1 MTQLAMDIFGPNF
14 QMWLTYIIILAAL
27 VAYAIEDIP
36 VELTS
41 LVTLGSVMVI
51 FHIFPVL
58 DAGGDN
64 LLSPHNLLLG
74 FANTG
79 LITVLALLVVGQ
91 GMVRTGVLER
101 GAQLLLRLGGKNTWL
116 TILLTLIVGMLI
128 SSMLNNIPV
137 VVIFIPIMQALAAR
151 INKSASKVMMPLSAA
166 AVLGGMITLIGSG
179 TNLLV
184 NSALIQLGEVPF
196 DFFDFTLPG
205 LVLASTGLLYVVFVM
220 PRLLPDRSGE
230 EGENRHSGKHF
241 IAQLTVAPGAKLVGK
256 KSMGGIFKELPD
268 MTVRMIQHRSESIL
282 PPFEDHRI
290 QPGDILVVAA
300 TRKVITE
307 MLSQKNGLLEPH
319 HPKMIERSLSSMEG
333 DYIGSGVD
341 RDEEDEEEYEKS
353 ADRMLVEVMLPPT
366 SQLSGQ
372 ILQNTTF
379 AQKTGCKVIG
389 IQRRSRMIRAR
400 MDDIRLQS
408 GDVLLVQGHP
418 IDINNLRANRDV
430 ILLEWSKEELPAIH
444 HARRALTIFLGVVL
458 LAGTGI
464 LPTVTCALL
473 GATAMVGIGAL
484 NVRQAVRAV
493 DSKIVTMVGAALSLG
508 AAMQATGAAE
518 FLAHGVVDA
527 LEGAGPRTVLSALFL
542 LIALLTNILSTQTC
556 AVLFTPIAVSMAN
569 ELGVDPRAFA
579 VAVVFA
585 ANCAFATP
593 IGYQTNL
600 LVMAPGRYSFKDF
613 IVAGTP
619 LVFIIWAVF
628 SLFIPSFYGF

>member
-1 MTQLAMDIFGPNF
+1 MSALVMDIFGPNF

-27 VAYAIEDIP
+27 IAYAIEDIP

-41 LVTLGSVMVI
+41 LVTLGFILVI

-58 DAGGDN
+58 DADGNN
-64 LLSPHNLLLG
+64 LLSPNTLLLG

-79 LITVLALLVVGQ
+79 LITVLALLIVGQ

-101 GAQLLLRLGGKNTWL
+101 GAQVLLKLGGKNTWV
-116 TILLTLIVGMLI
+116 TILVTLVVGMLI

-184 NSALIQLGEVPF
+184 NSALIQLGETPF
-196 DFFDFTLPG
+196 KFFDFTIPG
-205 LVLASTGLLYVVFVM
+205 LVLASVGLIYVVFVM
-220 PRLLPDRSGE
+220 PRLLPDRTGE
-230 EGENRHSGKHF
+230 EGENKHNGKHF

-256 KSMGGIFKELPD
+256 EAMGGFFKELPNL
-268 MTVRMIQHRSESIL
+268 TVRMIQHQGTNIL
-282 PPFEDHRI
+282 PPFEDHKI
-290 QPGDILVVAA
+290 HPGDILVVAA
-300 TRKVITE
+300 TRKIITE
-307 MLSQKNGLLEPH
+307 VLTSNNGLLEPH
-319 HPKMIERSLSSMEG
+319 HPELVQKSLSSMEG
-333 DYIGSGVD
+333 THAK
-341 RDEEDEEEYEKS
+341 EEGEEETKTQ
-353 ADRMLVEVMLPPT
+353 DRMLVEVMLPPT
-366 SQLSGQ
+366 TQLSGQ
-372 ILQNTTF
+372 TLQGINF
-379 AQKTGCKVIG
+379 AERSACKVIG

-418 IDINNLRANRDV
+418 GDMHKLRANRDV
-430 ILLEWSKEELPAIH
+430 ILLEWSKEELPAVH
-444 HARRALTIFLGVVL
+444 HARRALTTFMGVVL
-458 LAGTGI
+458 LAGSGI
-464 LPTVTCALL
+464 LPTVTCALI
-473 GATAMVGIGAL
+473 GAAAMVAIGAL

-493 DSKIVTMVGAALSLG
+493 DSKIVTMVGAALALG
-508 AAMQATGAAE
+508 SAMQATGAAS

-527 LEGAGPRTVLSALFL
+527 LDGAGPRTMLSALFL
-542 LIALLTNILSTQTC
+542 LIALLTNVLSTQTC
-556 AVLFTPIAVSMAN
+556 AVLFTPIAVSMAH

-613 IVAGTP
+613 LIAGTP
-619 LVFIIWAVF
+619 LVFIIWIVF

>member
-1 MTQLAMDIFGPNF
+1 MSAFASDVFGPNF
-14 QMWLTYIIILAAL
+14 QMWLTYIIIIAAL
-27 VAYAIEDIP
+27 IAYMIEEIP

-41 LVTLGSVMVI
+41 LMTLGTILVI
-51 FHIFPVL
+51 FHFFPVL
-58 DAGGDN
+58 ADDGTN
-64 LLSPHNLLLG
+64 SLSPHTLLLG

-101 GAQLLLRLGGKNTWL
+101 GAQAMLKIGGKNAWVTVL
-116 TILLTLIVGMLI
+116 VTLVVGMLI

-137 VVIFIPIMQALAAR
+137 VVIFIPIMQALASR
-151 INKSASKVMMPLSAA
+151 INKSPSKVMMPLSAA

-196 DFFDFTLPG
+196 EFFDFTIPG
-205 LVLASTGLLYVVFVM
+205 LILAGTGLIYVVFVM
-220 PRLLPDRSGE
+220 PRLLPDRVGE
-230 EGENRHSGKHF
+230 DNENKHSGKHF
-241 IAQLTVAPGAKLVGK
+241 IAQLSVAPGAKLVGK
-256 KSMGGIFKELPD
+256 KSMGGFFKDLPD
-268 MTVRMIQHRSESIL
+268 MTVRMIQNQGETIL

-307 MLSQKNGLLEPH
+307 VLTQNRGLLEPH
-319 HPKMIERSLSSMEG
+319 HPDLIQKSLASMEG
-333 DYIGSGVD
+333 VD
-341 RDEEDEEEYEKS
+341 EIESDEAIEVKTL
-353 ADRMLVEVMLPPT
+353 DRMLVEVMLPPT

-372 ILQNTTF
+372 TLQGTTF
-379 AQKTGCKVIG
+379 SQKSGCKVIG

-418 IDINNLRANRDV
+418 SDIHSLRLNRDV
-430 ILLEWSKEELPAIH
+430 ILLEWSKEELPAVH
-444 HARRALTIFLGVVL
+444 HARRAFAIFIAVVG
-458 LAGTGI
+458 LAGTGV

-473 GATAMVGIGAL
+473 GATAMVAIGAL
-484 NVRQAVRAV
+484 SVRQAVRAV
-493 DSKIVTMVGAALSLG
+493 DSKIVTMVGAALALG
-508 AAMQATGAAE
+508 SAMQATGAATY
-518 FLAHGVVDA
+518 LAEGVVHLLD
-527 LEGAGPRTVLSALFL
+527 GAGPRTVLSALFL
-542 LIALLTNILSTQTC
+542 LIAVLTNILSTQTV
-556 AVLFTPIAVSMAN
+556 AVLFTPIAISMAN

-579 VAVVFA
+579 VAVVFG

-600 LVMAPGRYSFKDF
+600 LVMAPGNYTFKDF
-613 IVAGTP
+613 FIAGTP

-628 SLFIPSFYGF
+628 SLFIPAFYGF

>member
-1 MTQLAMDIFGPNF
+1 MSALAMDIFGPNF

-27 VAYAIEDIP
+27 IAYAIEDIP

-41 LVTLGSVMVI
+41 LVTLGGIMVI
-51 FHIFPVL
+51 FHVFPVV
-58 DAGGDN
+58 DDSGDN
-64 LLSPHNLLLG
+64 LLSPHTLLMG

-101 GAQLLLRLGGKNTWL
+101 GAQILLKMGGKNTWI

-184 NSALIQLGEVPF
+184 NSALIQLGEIPF
-196 DFFDFTLPG
+196 KFFDFTIPG
-205 LVLASTGLLYVVFVM
+205 LVLASIGLVYVVFVM
-220 PRLLPDRSGE
+220 PRLLPDRTGE
-230 EGENRHSGKHF
+230 EGEAKHSGKHF

-256 KSMGGIFKELPD
+256 ESMGGFFKELPNL
-268 MTVRMIQHRSESIL
+268 TVRMIQHQGSNIL
-282 PPFEDHRI
+282 PPFEDHKI
-290 QPGDILVVAA
+290 HAGDILVVAA

-307 MLSQKNGLLEPH
+307 VLTRNNGLLEPH
-319 HPKMIERSLSSMEG
+319 HPELVQKSFASMEG
-333 DYIGSGVD
+333 AEESEG
-341 RDEEDEEEYEKS
+341 DEEDELKTQ
-353 ADRMLVEVMLPPT
+353 DRMLVEVMLPPT
-366 SQLSGQ
+366 TQLSGQ
-372 ILQNTTF
+372 TLQGTNF
-379 AQKTGCKVIG
+379 AQRSGCKVIG

-418 IDINNLRANRDV
+418 SDIHNLRSNRDV
-430 ILLEWSKEELPAIH
+430 ILLEWSKEELPAVH
-444 HARRALTIFLGVVL
+444 HARRALAIFAGVVL
-458 LAGTGI
+458 LAGSGV
-464 LPTVTCALL
+464 LPTVTCALI
-473 GATAMVGIGAL
+473 GAAAMVAIGAL
-484 NVRQAVRAV
+484 SVQQAVRAV
-493 DSKIVTMVGAALSLG
+493 DSKIVTMVGAALALG
-508 AAMQATGAAE
+508 SAMQATGAAT

-527 LEGAGPRTVLSALFL
+527 LDGAGPRTVLSALFL
-542 LIALLTNILSTQTC
+542 LIAILTNVLSTQTC

-619 LVFIIWAVF
+619 LVFIIWIAF
-628 SLFIPSFYGF
+628 SLFIPAFYGF

>member
-1 MTQLAMDIFGPNF
+1 MSALALEIFGPNF
-14 QMWLTYIIILAAL
+14 QMWLTYLIIIAAL
-27 VAYAIEDIP
+27 IAYAIDDIP

-41 LVTLGSVMVI
+41 LVTLGVIMVV

-58 DAGGDN
+58 DDKGSN
-64 LLSPHNLLLG
+64 LLAPSSLLLG

-101 GAQLLLRLGGKNTWL
+101 GAQFLLAIGGKNAWV
-116 TILLTLIVGMLI
+116 TIMVTLIVGMLI

-151 INKSASKVMMPLSAA
+151 TNQSASKVMMPLSAA
-166 AVLGGMITLIGSG
+166 AVLGGMVTLIGSG

-184 NSALIQLGEVPF
+184 NSALIQLGETPF
-196 DFFDFTLPG
+196 KFFDFTIPG
-205 LVLASTGLLYVVFVM
+205 LVLAGVGLLYAVFVM
-220 PRLLPDRSGE
+220 PRLLPDHDGNEDSDRPG
-230 EGENRHSGKHF
+230 SGKHF
-241 IAQLTVAPGAKLVGK
+241 IAQLTVAPGGAMVGK
-256 KSMGGIFKELPD
+256 RAMGGFFKDLPN
-268 MTVRMIQHRSESIL
+268 MTVRMIQHRGDNIL

-290 QPGDILVVAA
+290 HPGDILVVAA
-300 TRKVITE
+300 TRKTITE
-307 MLSQKNGLLEPH
+307 VLTQNKGLLEPH
-319 HPKMIERSLSSMEG
+319 HPEAIQRSFASMEG
-333 DYIGSGVD
+333 ADLY
-341 RDEEDEEEYEKS
+341 EDEPQEEKKTQ
-353 ADRMLVEVMLPPT
+353 DRMLVEVMLPPT

-372 ILQNTTF
+372 TLQGTTF
-379 AQKTGCKVIG
+379 AQRTGCKVIG

-408 GDVLLVQGHP
+408 GDVLLIQGHP
-418 IDINNLRANRDV
+418 SDINNLRTNRDV
-430 ILLEWSKEELPAIH
+430 ILLEWSKEELPAVH
-444 HARRALTIFLGVVL
+444 HARRALAIFAAVVVF
-458 LAGTGI
+458 AGTGI
-464 LPTVTCALL
+464 LPTVTAALL
-473 GATAMVGIGAL
+473 GATAMVAIGAL

-493 DSKIVTMVGAALSLG
+493 DSKIVTMVGAALALG
-508 AAMQATGAAE
+508 AAMQATGAATA
-518 FLAHGVVDA
+518 LAHGVVDM
-527 LEGAGPRTVLSALFL
+527 LDGAGPRTVLSVLFL
-542 LIALLTNILSTQTC
+542 LIALLTNVLSTQTC

-613 IVAGTP
+613 LVAGTP
-619 LVFIIWAVF
+619 LVFIIWGVF
-628 SLFIPSFYGF
+628 SLFIPMFYGF

>member
-1 MTQLAMDIFGPNF
+1 MTQLMMDIFGANF
-14 QMWLTYIIILAAL
+14 QMWLTYIIIIGAL
-27 VAYAIEDIP
+27 IAYAIEDIP

-41 LVTLGSVMVI
+41 LVTLGLIMVV
-51 FHIFPVL
+51 FQVFPVL
-58 DAGGDN
+58 DANGDN
-64 LLSPHNLLLG
+64 LLSPHFLLMG

-79 LITVLALLVVGQ
+79 LVTVLALLVVGQ

-101 GAQLLLRLGGKNTWL
+101 GAQFLLRWGGKNNWL
-116 TILLTLIVGMLI
+116 TILITLAVGMLI

-184 NSALIQLGEVPF
+184 NSALIQLDEVPF
-196 DFFDFTLPG
+196 TFFDFTIPG
-205 LVLASTGLLYVVFVM
+205 LVLAGCGLIYVVFIM

-256 KSMGGIFKELPD
+256 KAIGGFFKDLPD
-268 MTVRMIQHRSESIL
+268 MTVRMIQNHGNTIL
-282 PPFEDHRI
+282 PPFEDHEI

-307 MLSQKNGLLEPH
+307 ILTQNNGLLERH
-319 HPKMIERSLSSMEG
+319 HEELKEPSMAAKEG
-333 DYIGSGVD
+333 EELE
-341 RDEEDEEEYEKS
+341 RDENEHEKS
-353 ADRMLVEVMLPPT
+353 RDRMLVEVMLPPT

-372 ILQNTTF
+372 TLQGTTF
-379 AQKTGCKVIG
+379 AQRTGCKVIG

-418 IDINNLRANRDV
+418 SDIHNLRANRDV
-430 ILLEWSKEELPAIH
+430 ILLEWSKEELPAVH
-444 HARRALTIFLGVVL
+444 HARRALSIFLGVVL
-458 LAGTGI
+458 LAGSGI
-464 LPTVTCALL
+464 LPTVTCALI
-473 GATAMVGIGAL
+473 GATAMVAIGAL

-493 DSKIVTMVGAALSLG
+493 DSKIVTMVGASLALG
-508 AAMQATGAAE
+508 AAMQATGAATY
-518 FLAHGVVDA
+518 LAHGVVA
-527 LEGAGPRTVLSALFL
+527 MLEGAGPHIMLSALFL
-542 LIALLTNILSTQTC
+542 LIALLTNVLSTQTC

-613 IVAGTP
+613 IIAGTP
-619 LVFIIWAVF
+619 LVFIIWIVF
-628 SLFIPSFYGF
+628 TLFIPVYYGF

>member
-1 MTQLAMDIFGPNF
+1 MSALAIDIFGPNF
-14 QMWLTYIIILAAL
+14 QMWLTYIIIIAAL
-27 VAYAIEDIP
+27 IAYAIEEIP

-41 LVTLGSVMVI
+41 LVTLGLIMVV

-58 DAGGDN
+58 DDDGGN
-64 LLSPHNLLLG
+64 LLSPRTLLMG

-101 GAQLLLRLGGKNTWL
+101 GAQILLKVGGKNTWV

-184 NSALIQLGEVPF
+184 NSALIQLGEIPF
-196 DFFDFTLPG
+196 KFFDFTVPG
-205 LVLASTGLLYVVFVM
+205 LVLASAGLVYVVFVM

-230 EGENRHSGKHF
+230 EGENKHNGKHF

-256 KSMGGIFKELPD
+256 KSMGGFFKDLPD
-268 MTVRMIQHRSESIL
+268 MTVRMIQNQGQTIL

-290 QPGDILVVAA
+290 HPGDILVVAA

-307 MLSQKNGLLEPH
+307 VLTQNRGLLEPH
-319 HPKMIERSLSSMEG
+319 HPELIQQSFASMEG
-333 DYIGSGVD
+333 ADP
-341 RDEEDEEEYEKS
+341 EPEEEENEEVTKTR
-353 ADRMLVEVMLPPT
+353 DRMLVEVMLPPT

-372 ILQNTTF
+372 TLQGTTF
-379 AQKTGCKVIG
+379 AEKTQCKVIG

-418 IDINNLRANRDV
+418 SDIHNLRSNRDV
-430 ILLEWSKEELPAIH
+430 ILLEWSKEELPAVH
-444 HARRALTIFLGVVL
+444 HARRALAIFAGVVI

-473 GATAMVGIGAL
+473 GATAMVAIGAL

-493 DSKIVTMVGAALSLG
+493 DSKIVTMVGAALALG
-508 AAMQATGAAE
+508 SAMQATGAATY
-518 FLAHGVVDA
+518 LAHGVVDM
-527 LEGAGPRTVLSALFL
+527 LDGAGPRTVLSALFI
-542 LIALLTNILSTQTC
+542 LIAILTNVLSTQTC

-619 LVFIIWAVF
+619 LVFIIWIVF
-628 SLFIPSFYGF
+628 SLFIPAFYGF

>member
-1 MTQLAMDIFGPNF
+1 MSALVMDIFGPNF

-27 VAYAIEDIP
+27 IAYAIEDIP

-41 LVTLGSVMVI
+41 LVTLGFILVI
-51 FHIFPVL
+51 FHIFPVP
-58 DAGGDN
+58 DADGNN
-64 LLSPHNLLLG
+64 LLSPNALLLG

-101 GAQLLLRLGGKNTWL
+101 GAQVLLKMGGKNTWV

-184 NSALIQLGEVPF
+184 NSALIQLGEAPF
-196 DFFDFTLPG
+196 KFFDFTIPG
-205 LVLASTGLLYVVFVM
+205 LVLASVGLVYVVFVM

-230 EGENRHSGKHF
+230 EGENKHNGKHF

-256 KSMGGIFKELPD
+256 EAMGGFFKELPNL
-268 MTVRMIQHRSESIL
+268 TVRMIQHKGSNIL
-282 PPFEDHRI
+282 PPFEDHQI
-290 QPGDILVVAA
+290 HPGDILVVAA

-307 MLSQKNGLLEPH
+307 VLTSNNGLLEPH
-319 HPKMIERSLSSMEG
+319 HPELVQRSTSAMEG
-333 DYIGSGVD
+333 ASHKDDS
-341 RDEEDEEEYEKS
+341 EEETKTQ
-353 ADRMLVEVMLPPT
+353 DRMLVEVMLPPT
-366 SQLSGQ
+366 TQLSGQ
-372 ILQNTTF
+372 TLQGINF
-379 AQKTGCKVIG
+379 AERSACKVIG

-418 IDINNLRANRDV
+418 SDIHNLRSNRDV
-430 ILLEWSKEELPAIH
+430 ILLEWSKEELPAVH
-444 HARRALTIFLGVVL
+444 HARRALTIFMGVVL
-458 LAGTGI
+458 LAGSGV
-464 LPTVTCALL
+464 LPTVTCALI
-473 GATAMVGIGAL
+473 GAAAMVAIGAL

-493 DSKIVTMVGAALSLG
+493 DSKIVTMVGAALALG
-508 AAMQATGAAE
+508 SAMQATGAAS

-527 LEGAGPRTVLSALFL
+527 LDGAGPRTMLSALFL
-542 LIALLTNILSTQTC
+542 LIALLTNVLSTQTC
-556 AVLFTPIAVSMAN
+556 AVLFTPIAVSMAH

-613 IVAGTP
+613 LIAGTP
-619 LVFIIWAVF
+619 LVFIIWIVF

>member
-1 MTQLAMDIFGPNF
+1 MHQLAIDIFGPNF

-41 LVTLGSVMVI
+41 LVTLGGIMVI
-51 FHIFPVL
+51 FHIFPAL
-58 DAGGDN
+58 DDNGNN
-64 LLSPHNLLLG
+64 LLSPHALLMG

-101 GAQLLLRLGGKNTWL
+101 GAQLLLQVGGKNTWI
-116 TILLTLIVGMLI
+116 TILLTLVVGMLI

-196 DFFDFTLPG
+196 KFFDFTIPG
-205 LVLASTGLLYVVFVM
+205 LVLASAGLVYVVFVM

-241 IAQLTVAPGAKLVGK
+241 IAQLTVAPGAKLVGTR
-256 KSMGGIFKELPD
+256 SMGGFFRQLPD
-268 MTVRMIQHRSESIL
+268 MTVRMIQHQGSAIL
-282 PPFEDHRI
+282 PPFEDHKI
-290 QPGDILVVAA
+290 QAGDILVVAA

-307 MLSQKNGLLEPH
+307 ALTQNNGLLEPH
-319 HPKMIERSLSSMEG
+319 HPELVEKSFSSMEG
-333 DYIGSGVD
+333 DDYTSD
-341 RDEEDEEEYEKS
+341 QEEEIEKTR
-353 ADRMLVEVMLPPT
+353 DRMLVEVMLPPT

-379 AQKTGCKVIG
+379 AQRSACKVIG

-418 IDINNLRANRDV
+418 SDIHNLRSNRDV
-430 ILLEWSKEELPAIH
+430 ILLEWSKEELPAVH
-444 HARRALTIFLGVVL
+444 HARRALAIFASVVV

-473 GATAMVGIGAL
+473 GATAMVAIGAL

-493 DSKIVTMVGAALSLG
+493 DSKIVTMVGAALALG
-508 AAMQATGAAE
+508 SAMQATGAAT
-518 FLAHGVVDA
+518 FLAHGVVDM
-527 LEGAGPRTVLSALFL
+527 LDGAGPRTVLSALFL
-542 LIALLTNILSTQTC
+542 LIALLTNVLSTQTC

-619 LVFIIWAVF
+619 LVFIIWIVF
-628 SLFIPSFYGF
+628 SIFIPSFYGF

>member
-1 MTQLAMDIFGPNF
+1 MSALAIEIFGPNF
-14 QMWLTYIIILAAL
+14 QMWLTYIIIILAL
-27 VAYAIEDIP
+27 IAYMIEEIP

-41 LVTLGSVMVI
+41 LMTLGLIMVI
-51 FHIFPVL
+51 FHFFPVL
-58 DAGGDN
+58 NDEAVN
-64 LLSPHNLLLG
+64 LLSPHSLLLG

-101 GAQLLLRLGGKNTWL
+101 GAQALLKIGGKRAWITML
-116 TILLTLIVGMLI
+116 VTLIVAMLI

-196 DFFDFTLPG
+196 GFFDFTIPG
-205 LVLASTGLLYVVFVM
+205 LILASVGLIYVVFVM
-220 PRLLPDRSGE
+220 PHLLPDRSGE
-230 EGENRHSGKHF
+230 EGENKHNGKHF

-256 KSMGGIFKELPD
+256 PSMGGFFKDLPD
-268 MTVRMIQHRSESIL
+268 MTVRMIQNQGQTIL
-282 PPFEDHRI
+282 PPFEDHHI
-290 QPGDILVVAA
+290 QAGDILVVAA

-307 MLSQKNGLLEPH
+307 VLTQNRGLLEPH
-319 HPKMIERSLSSMEG
+319 HPELVQKSLASMEG
-333 DYIGSGVD
+333 TTDTD
-341 RDEEDEEEYEKS
+341 HTEEDEVKTQ
-353 ADRMLVEVMLPPT
+353 DRMLVEVMLPPT

-372 ILQNTTF
+372 TLQGTTF
-379 AQKTGCKVIG
+379 AAKTACKVIG

-418 IDINNLRANRDV
+418 SDIHSLRLNRDV
-430 ILLEWSKEELPAIH
+430 ILLEWSKEELPAVH
-444 HARRALTIFLGVVL
+444 HARRALSIFLGVVI

-473 GATAMVGIGAL
+473 GATAMVAIGAL
-484 NVRQAVRAV
+484 SVRQAVRAV
-493 DSKIVTMVGAALSLG
+493 DSKIVTMVGAALALG
-508 AAMQATGAAE
+508 TAMQATGAATY
-518 FLAHGVVDA
+518 LAEGVVSMLD
-527 LEGAGPRTVLSALFL
+527 GAGPRTVLSVLFL
-542 LIALLTNILSTQTC
+542 LIAILTNILSTQTC

-600 LVMAPGRYSFKDF
+600 LVMAPGRYAFKDF
-613 IVAGTP
+613 FIAGTP
-619 LVFIIWAVF
+619 LVFIIWIVF
-628 SLFIPSFYGF
+628 TIFIPPFYGF

>member
-1 MTQLAMDIFGPNF
+1 MYQLAIDIFGQNF
-14 QMWLTYIIILAAL
+14 QMWLTYLIIIAAL
-27 VAYAIEDIP
+27 IAYAIEDIP

-41 LVTLGSVMVI
+41 LVTLGGIMVL

-58 DAGGDN
+58 DEQGAN
-64 LLSPHNLLLG
+64 KLAPSALLMG

-101 GAQLLLRLGGKNTWL
+101 GAQILLQLGGKNTWL
-116 TILLTLIVGMLI
+116 TILLTLIVGMMI

-184 NSALIQLGEVPF
+184 NSALIQLGETPF
-196 DFFDFTLPG
+196 KFFDFTIPG
-205 LVLASTGLLYVVFVM
+205 LVLAGTGLIYVVFVM
-220 PRLLPDRSGE
+220 PRLLPDRNGE

-256 KSMGGIFKELPD
+256 KSMGGFFKDLPD
-268 MTVRMIQHRSESIL
+268 MTVRMIQNQGSNIL

-307 MLSQKNGLLEPH
+307 VLTQNNGLLEPH
-319 HPKMIERSLSSMEG
+319 HPELIEKSLASMEG
-333 DYIGSGVD
+333 DESVSEVENVVKT
-341 RDEEDEEEYEKS
+341 R
-353 ADRMLVEVMLPPT
+353 DRMLVEVMLPPT

-372 ILQNTTF
+372 TLQNTTF
-379 AQKTGCKVIG
+379 SQRSGCKVIG

-418 IDINNLRANRDV
+418 SDIHNLRADRDV
-430 ILLEWSKEELPAIH
+430 ILLEWSKEELPAVH
-444 HARRALTIFLGVVL
+444 HARRALVIFIGVVL
-458 LAGTGI
+458 LAGSGI

-473 GATAMVGIGAL
+473 GATAMVAIGAL

-493 DSKIVTMVGAALSLG
+493 DSKIVTMVGAALALG
-508 AAMQATGAAE
+508 AAMQETGAASY
-518 FLAHGVVDA
+518 LAHGVVDM
-527 LEGAGPRTVLSALFL
+527 LEGAGPRTVLSTLFL
-542 LIALLTNILSTQTC
+542 LIALLTNVLSTQTC

-600 LVMAPGRYSFKDF
+600 LVMAPGRYTFKDF
-613 IVAGTP
+613 LVAGTP
-619 LVFIIWAVF
+619 LVFIIWIVF
-628 SLFIPSFYGF
+628 SLFIPVFYGF

>member
-1 MTQLAMDIFGPNF
+1 MSALALDIFGSNF
-14 QMWLTYIIILAAL
+14 QMWLTYIIITLAL
-27 VAYAIEDIP
+27 IAYMIEEIP

-41 LVTLGSVMVI
+41 LMTLGLIMVI
-51 FHIFPVL
+51 FHFFPVF
-58 DAGGDN
+58 DEGGTN
-64 LLSPHNLLLG
+64 LLSPHSLLLG

-101 GAQLLLRLGGKNTWL
+101 GAQALLKIGGKNAWVTML
-116 TILLTLIVGMLI
+116 ATLIVAMLI

-196 DFFDFTLPG
+196 DFFDFTIPG
-205 LVLASTGLLYVVFVM
+205 LILASTGLVYVVFVM

-230 EGENRHSGKHF
+230 EGENKHNGKHF

-256 KSMGGIFKELPD
+256 LSMGGFFKDLPD
-268 MTVRMIQHRSESIL
+268 MTVRMIQNQGTTIL

-300 TRKVITE
+300 TRKIITE
-307 MLSQKNGLLEPH
+307 TLTQNRGLLEPH
-319 HPKMIERSLSSMEG
+319 HPELIQKSFASMEG
-333 DYIGSGVD
+333 GQEVKAEDDIEV
-341 RDEEDEEEYEKS
+341 EEKTQ
-353 ADRMLVEVMLPPT
+353 DRMLVEVMLPPT

-372 ILQNTTF
+372 TLQGTTF
-379 AQKTGCKVIG
+379 AQKTACKVIG

-400 MDDIRLQS
+400 MDDIRLQA

-418 IDINNLRANRDV
+418 SDIHSLRLNRDV
-430 ILLEWSKEELPAIH
+430 ILLEWSKEELPAVH
-444 HARRALTIFLGVVL
+444 HARRALSIFISVVL

-473 GATAMVGIGAL
+473 GATAMVAIGAL
-484 NVRQAVRAV
+484 SVRQAVRAV
-493 DSKIVTMVGAALSLG
+493 DSKIVTMVGAALALG
-508 AAMQATGAAE
+508 TAMQATGAANY
-518 FLAHGVVDA
+518 LAEGVVGMLD
-527 LEGAGPRTVLSALFL
+527 GAGPRTVLSVLFL
-542 LIALLTNILSTQTC
+542 LIAILTNILSTQTC
-556 AVLFTPIAVSMAN
+556 AVLFTPIAISMAN

-600 LVMAPGRYSFKDF
+600 LVMAPGRYAFKDF
-613 IVAGTP
+613 IIAGTP
-619 LVFIIWAVF
+619 LVFLIWAVF
-628 SLFIPSFYGF
+628 SLFIPPFYGF

>member
-1 MTQLAMDIFGPNF
+1 MSALVMDIFGPNF

-27 VAYAIEDIP
+27 IAYAIEDIP

-41 LVTLGSVMVI
+41 LVTLGFILVI

-58 DAGGDN
+58 DADGNN
-64 LLSPHNLLLG
+64 LLSPNTLLLG

-79 LITVLALLVVGQ
+79 LITVLALLIVGQ

-101 GAQLLLRLGGKNTWL
+101 GAQVLLKMGGKNTWV
-116 TILLTLIVGMLI
+116 TILVTLIVGMLI

-196 DFFDFTLPG
+196 KFFDFTIPG
-205 LVLASTGLLYVVFVM
+205 LVLASAGLVYVVFVM
-220 PRLLPDRSGE
+220 PRLLPDRTGE
-230 EGENRHSGKHF
+230 EGENKHNGKHF

-256 KSMGGIFKELPD
+256 EAMGGFFKELPNL
-268 MTVRMIQHRSESIL
+268 TVRMIQHQGSNIL
-282 PPFEDHRI
+282 PPFEDHKI
-290 QPGDILVVAA
+290 HPGDILVVAA

-307 MLSQKNGLLEPH
+307 VLTSNNGLLEPH
-319 HPKMIERSLSSMEG
+319 HPELVQKSTSSMEG
-333 DYIGSGVD
+333 TAPK
-341 RDEEDEEEYEKS
+341 DEEEEETKTQ
-353 ADRMLVEVMLPPT
+353 DRMLVEVMLPPT
-366 SQLSGQ
+366 TQLSGQ
-372 ILQNTTF
+372 TLQGINF
-379 AQKTGCKVIG
+379 AERSACKVIG

-418 IDINNLRANRDV
+418 SDIHNLRSNRDV
-430 ILLEWSKEELPAIH
+430 ILLEWSKEELPAVH
-444 HARRALTIFLGVVL
+444 HARRALTIFMGVVL
-458 LAGTGI
+458 LAGSGI
-464 LPTVTCALL
+464 LPTVTCALI
-473 GATAMVGIGAL
+473 GAAAMVAIGAL

-493 DSKIVTMVGAALSLG
+493 DSKIVTMVGAALALG
-508 AAMQATGAAE
+508 SAMQATGAASY
-518 FLAHGVVDA
+518 LAHGVVDA
-527 LEGAGPRTVLSALFL
+527 LDGAGPRTMLSALFL
-542 LIALLTNILSTQTC
+542 LIALLTNVLSTQTC

-613 IVAGTP
+613 LIAGTP
-619 LVFIIWAVF
+619 LVFIIWIVF

>member
-1 MTQLAMDIFGPNF
+1 
-14 QMWLTYIIILAAL
+14 MWLTYIIIILAL
-27 VAYAIEDIP
+27 IAYMIEEIP

-41 LVTLGSVMVI
+41 LMTLGLIMVI
-51 FHIFPVL
+51 FHFFPVL
-58 DAGGDN
+58 NDEAVN
-64 LLSPHNLLLG
+64 LLSPHSLLLG

-101 GAQLLLRLGGKNTWL
+101 GAQALLKIGGKRAWITML
-116 TILLTLIVGMLI
+116 VTLIVAMLI

-196 DFFDFTLPG
+196 GFFDFTIPG
-205 LVLASTGLLYVVFVM
+205 LILASVGLIYVVFVM
-220 PRLLPDRSGE
+220 PHLLPDRSGE
-230 EGENRHSGKHF
+230 EGENKHNGKHF

-256 KSMGGIFKELPD
+256 PSMGGFFKDLPD
-268 MTVRMIQHRSESIL
+268 MTVRMIQNQGQTIL
-282 PPFEDHRI
+282 PPFEDHHI
-290 QPGDILVVAA
+290 QAGDILVVAA

-307 MLSQKNGLLEPH
+307 VLTQNRGLLEPH
-319 HPKMIERSLSSMEG
+319 HPELVQKSLASMEG
-333 DYIGSGVD
+333 TTDTD
-341 RDEEDEEEYEKS
+341 HTEEDEVKTQ
-353 ADRMLVEVMLPPT
+353 DRMLVEVMLPPT

-372 ILQNTTF
+372 TLQGTTF
-379 AQKTGCKVIG
+379 AAKTACKVIG

-418 IDINNLRANRDV
+418 SDIHSLRLNRDV
-430 ILLEWSKEELPAIH
+430 ILLEWSKEELPAVH
-444 HARRALTIFLGVVL
+444 HARRALSIFLGVVI

-473 GATAMVGIGAL
+473 GATAMVAIGAL
-484 NVRQAVRAV
+484 SVRQAVRAV
-493 DSKIVTMVGAALSLG
+493 DSKIVTMVGAALALG
-508 AAMQATGAAE
+508 TAMQATGAATY
-518 FLAHGVVDA
+518 LAEGVVSMLD
-527 LEGAGPRTVLSALFL
+527 GAGPRTVLSVLFL
-542 LIALLTNILSTQTC
+542 LIAILTNILSTQTC

-600 LVMAPGRYSFKDF
+600 LVMAPGRYAFKDF
-613 IVAGTP
+613 FIAGTP
-619 LVFIIWAVF
+619 LVFIIWIVF
-628 SLFIPSFYGF
+628 TIFIPPFYGF

>member
-1 MTQLAMDIFGPNF
+1 MTELAIDLFGANF

-27 VAYAIEDIP
+27 IAYAIEDIP

-41 LVTLGSVMVI
+41 LVTLGLVMVV
-51 FHIFPVL
+51 FHVFPVI
-58 DAGGDN
+58 DEGGTN

-101 GAQLLLRLGGKNTWL
+101 GAQLLLRLGGKNTWI

-196 DFFDFTLPG
+196 KFFDFTLPG
-205 LVLASTGLLYVVFVM
+205 LVLASIGLVYVVFVM

-230 EGENRHSGKHF
+230 EGENKHSGKHF

-256 KSMGGIFKELPD
+256 ESMGGFFIDLPN
-268 MTVRMIQHRSESIL
+268 MTVRMIQSHGQAIL
-282 PPFEDHRI
+282 PPFEDHKI

-300 TRKVITE
+300 TRKTITE
-307 MLSQKNGLLEPH
+307 VLTQNKGLLEPH
-319 HPKMIERSLSSMEG
+319 HSEQPDKAVSQTEEEG
-333 DYIGSGVD
+333 D
-341 RDEEDEEEYEKS
+341 EEAKS
-353 ADRMLVEVMLPPT
+353 PDQMLVEVMLPPT

-372 ILQNTTF
+372 TLQNTSF
-379 AQKTGCKVIG
+379 AAKSGCKVIG

-418 IDINNLRANRDV
+418 SDIHSLRSNRDV

-444 HARRALTIFLGVVL
+444 HARRALAIFVGVVFM
-458 LAGTGI
+458 AGSGL
-464 LPTVTCALL
+464 LPTVTCALI
-473 GATAMVGIGAL
+473 GATAMVAIGAL

-493 DSKIVTMVGAALSLG
+493 DSKIVTMVGAALALG
-508 AAMQATGAAE
+508 SAMQATGAATY
-518 FLAHGVVDA
+518 LAHGVVDM
-527 LEGAGPRTVLSALFL
+527 LDGAGPRTVLSALFL
-542 LIALLTNILSTQTC
+542 LIALLTNVLSTQTC

-613 IVAGTP
+613 IIAGTP
-619 LVFIIWAVF
+619 LVFIIWIAF
-628 SLFIPSFYGF
+628 SLFIPFFYGF

>member
-1 MTQLAMDIFGPNF
+1 MSALALDIFGSNF
-14 QMWLTYIIILAAL
+14 QMWLTYIIIILAL
-27 VAYAIEDIP
+27 IAYMIEEIP

-41 LVTLGSVMVI
+41 LMTLGVIMVI
-51 FHIFPVL
+51 FHFFPVFN
-58 DAGGDN
+58 DAGTN
-64 LLSPHNLLLG
+64 LLSPHSLLLG

-101 GAQLLLRLGGKNTWL
+101 GAQALLKVGGKNAWV
-116 TILLTLIVGMLI
+116 TILVTLIVGMLI

-196 DFFDFTLPG
+196 GFFDFTIPG
-205 LVLASTGLLYVVFVM
+205 LILASSGLIYVVFVM
-220 PRLLPDRSGE
+220 PRLLPDRIGE
-230 EGENRHSGKHF
+230 EGENKHSGKHF

-256 KSMGGIFKELPD
+256 RSMGGFFKDLPD
-268 MTVRMIQHRSESIL
+268 MTVRMIQNQGATIL

-300 TRKVITE
+300 TRKIITE
-307 MLSQKNGLLEPH
+307 TLTQNRGLLEPH
-319 HPKMIERSLSSMEG
+319 HPELIQKSFASMEG
-333 DYIGSGVD
+333 A
-341 RDEEDEEEYEKS
+341 DEIKVEDEVEEKTQ
-353 ADRMLVEVMLPPT
+353 DRMLVEVMLPPT

-372 ILQNTTF
+372 TLQGTTF
-379 AQKTGCKVIG
+379 AQKTACKVIG

-418 IDINNLRANRDV
+418 SDIHSLRLNRDV
-430 ILLEWSKEELPAIH
+430 ILLEWSKEELPAVH
-444 HARRALTIFLGVVL
+444 HARRALSIFLSVVL

-473 GATAMVGIGAL
+473 GATAMVAIGAL
-484 NVRQAVRAV
+484 SVRQAVRAV
-493 DSKIVTMVGAALSLG
+493 DSKIVTMVGAALALG
-508 AAMQATGAAE
+508 TAMQATGAANY
-518 FLAHGVVDA
+518 LAEGVVSMLD
-527 LEGAGPRTVLSALFL
+527 GAGPRTVLSVLFL
-542 LIALLTNILSTQTC
+542 LIAILTNILSTQTC
-556 AVLFTPIAVSMAN
+556 AVLFTPIAISMAN

-600 LVMAPGRYSFKDF
+600 LVMAPGRYVFKDF
-613 IVAGTP
+613 IIAGTP

-628 SLFIPSFYGF
+628 SLFIPPFYGF

>member
-1 MTQLAMDIFGPNF
+1 MHQLAVDIFGPNF
-14 QMWLTYIIILAAL
+14 QMWLTYIIITAAL
-27 VAYAIEDIP
+27 IAYALERIP

-41 LVTLGSVMVI
+41 LVTLGAIMII
-51 FHIFPVL
+51 FHVFPVL
-58 DAGGDN
+58 DQNGDN
-64 LLSPHNLLLG
+64 LLSPHTLLMG

-101 GAQLLLRLGGKNTWL
+101 GAQFLLRLGGKHAWV
-116 TILLTLIVGMLI
+116 TILVTLIVGMLI

-184 NSALIQLGEVPF
+184 NSALIQLGETPF

-205 LVLASTGLLYVVFVM
+205 LVLAGAGLVYVVFVM
-220 PRLLPDRSGE
+220 PRLLPDRSGD
-230 EGENRHSGKHF
+230 ENENKRNGKHF
-241 IAQLTVAPGAKLVGK
+241 IAQLTVAPGAKLVGTQ
-256 KSMGGIFKELPD
+256 SMGGFFKELPD
-268 MTVRMIQHRSESIL
+268 MTVRMIQNQGQTIL
-282 PPFEDHRI
+282 PPFEDHKI
-290 QPGDILVVAA
+290 QAGDILVVAA
-300 TRKVITE
+300 TRKVIADVLT
-307 MLSQKNGLLEPH
+307 QNNGLLEPH
-319 HPKMIERSLSSMEG
+319 HPELVEKSMAAMEG
-333 DYIGSGVD
+333 EELP
-341 RDEEDEEEYEKS
+341 RDSEDEPGKNR
-353 ADRMLVEVMLPPT
+353 DRMLVEVMLPPT

-372 ILQNTTF
+372 ILHNTTF
-379 AQKTGCKVIG
+379 AQRSGCKVIG

-418 IDINNLRANRDV
+418 SDIHNLRSNRDV
-430 ILLEWSKEELPAIH
+430 ILLEWSKEELPAVH
-444 HARRALTIFLGVVL
+444 HARRALSIFAGVVL
-458 LAGTGI
+458 LAGSGV

-473 GATAMVGIGAL
+473 GATAMVAIGAL

-493 DSKIVTMVGAALSLG
+493 DSKIVTMVGAALALG
-508 AAMQATGAAE
+508 SAMQATGAAT
-518 FLAHGVVDA
+518 FLAHSVVDM
-527 LEGAGPRTVLSALFL
+527 LDGAGPRTVLSTLFL
-542 LIALLTNILSTQTC
+542 LIALLTNVLSTQTC

-600 LVMAPGRYSFKDF
+600 LVMAPGRYTFKDF
-613 IVAGTP
+613 IIAGTP
-619 LVFIIWAVF
+619 LVFIIWIVF

>member
-1 MTQLAMDIFGPNF
+1 MSALVMDIFGPNF

-27 VAYAIEDIP
+27 IAYAIEDIP

-41 LVTLGSVMVI
+41 LVTLGFILVI
-51 FHIFPVL
+51 FHIFPVP
-58 DAGGDN
+58 DADGNN
-64 LLSPHNLLLG
+64 LLSPNALLMG

-101 GAQLLLRLGGKNTWL
+101 GAQVLLKMGGKNTWV

-184 NSALIQLGEVPF
+184 NSALIQLGEAPF
-196 DFFDFTLPG
+196 KFFDFTIPG
-205 LVLASTGLLYVVFVM
+205 LVLASVGLIYVVFVM

-230 EGENRHSGKHF
+230 EGENKHNGKHF

-256 KSMGGIFKELPD
+256 EAMGGFFKELPNL
-268 MTVRMIQHRSESIL
+268 TVRMIQHKGSNIL
-282 PPFEDHRI
+282 PPFEDHQI
-290 QPGDILVVAA
+290 HPGDILVVAA

-307 MLSQKNGLLEPH
+307 VLTSNNGLLEPH
-319 HPKMIERSLSSMEG
+319 HPELVQRSTSAMEG
-333 DYIGSGVD
+333 ASHKDDS
-341 RDEEDEEEYEKS
+341 EEETKTQ
-353 ADRMLVEVMLPPT
+353 DRMLVEVMLPPT
-366 SQLSGQ
+366 TQLSGQ
-372 ILQNTTF
+372 TLQGINF
-379 AQKTGCKVIG
+379 AERSACKVIG

-418 IDINNLRANRDV
+418 SDIHNLRSNRDV
-430 ILLEWSKEELPAIH
+430 ILLEWSKEELPAVH
-444 HARRALTIFLGVVL
+444 HARRALTIFMGVVL
-458 LAGTGI
+458 LAGSGV
-464 LPTVTCALL
+464 LPTVTCALI
-473 GATAMVGIGAL
+473 GAAAMVAIGAL

-493 DSKIVTMVGAALSLG
+493 DSKIVTMVGAALALG
-508 AAMQATGAAE
+508 SAMQATGAAS

-527 LEGAGPRTVLSALFL
+527 LDGAGPRTMLSALFL
-542 LIALLTNILSTQTC
+542 LIALLTNVLSTQTC
-556 AVLFTPIAVSMAN
+556 AVLFTPIAVSMAH

-585 ANCAFATP
+585 ANCAFATS

-613 IVAGTP
+613 LIAGTP
-619 LVFIIWAVF
+619 LVFIIWIVF

>member
-1 MTQLAMDIFGPNF
+1 MTELAIDIFGQNF

-27 VAYAIEDIP
+27 IAYAVEDIP

-41 LVTLGSVMVI
+41 LVTLGLIMVI
-51 FHIFPVL
+51 FHIFPVVGE
-58 DAGGDN
+58 DGHN
-64 LLSPHNLLLG
+64 LLSPRNLLLG

-101 GAQLLLRLGGKNTWL
+101 GAQLLLQLGGKNTL
-116 TILLTLIVGMLI
+116 ITILLTLIVGMLI

-196 DFFDFTLPG
+196 KFFDFTIPG
-205 LVLASTGLLYVVFVM
+205 LVLASIGLVYVVFVM

-230 EGENRHSGKHF
+230 EGENKHSGKHF
-241 IAQLTVAPGAKLVGK
+241 IAQLSVAPGAKLVGK
-256 KSMGGIFKELPD
+256 KSMGGFFIDLPD
-268 MTVRMIQHRSESIL
+268 MTVRMIQNRGESIL
-282 PPFEDHRI
+282 PPFEDHII

-300 TRKVITE
+300 TRKTITE
-307 MLSQKNGLLEPH
+307 VLTQNKGLLEPH
-319 HPKMIERSLSSMEG
+319 HPELIDKSFTSMEG
-333 DYIGSGVD
+333 
-341 RDEEDEEEYEKS
+341 EDSEKEAPEEEEVKTQ
-353 ADRMLVEVMLPPT
+353 DRMLVEVMLPPT
-366 SQLSGQ
+366 SQISGQ
-372 ILQNTTF
+372 TLQNTTF
-379 AQKTGCKVIG
+379 AQKSACKVIG

-418 IDINNLRANRDV
+418 SDIHNLRSNRDV
-430 ILLEWSKEELPAIH
+430 ILLEWSKEELPAVH
-444 HARRALTIFLGVVL
+444 HARRALAIFASVVV

-493 DSKIVTMVGAALSLG
+493 DSKIVTMVGAALALG
-508 AAMQATGAAE
+508 SAMQATGAASY
-518 FLAHGVVDA
+518 LAHSVVDM
-527 LEGAGPRTVLSALFL
+527 LDGAGPRTVLSVLFL
-542 LIALLTNILSTQTC
+542 LIAILTNVLSTQTC

-619 LVFIIWAVF
+619 LVFIIWIAF